1 MSNFDLMRELAEEG
15 KTRIVLLVMDGLG
28 GLPMVPGGKTELETA
43 KTPNLDKLAMEGIC
57 GQSIP
62 IAPGITPGSGPAHL
76 SLFGYDPIRYE
87 IGRGVLEA
95 VGIGF
100 ELGPDDLAARGN
112 FCSLDENGLISDRRA
127 GRIATE
133 QSSKLCTLLQTIE
146 IPGVETFVRPVKEHR
161 FVVVFRNKDL
171 TDGIAD
177 TDPQQVGL
185 APLPAVAERPAA
197 QATADVIN
205 AWLARAREVL
215 ADHHPAN
222 MVTLRGIAK
231 TPDLPLMG
239 EVFKLKCA
247 AIATY
252 PMYRGVAKL
261 VGMDLLPT
269 GDDIASEFETL
280 KTHFTGYDFFYL
292 HVKKTDS
299 YGEDGNF
306 DGKVHIIE
314 ETDALIPELL
324 ALKPDVIAVTGDH
337 SSPARLKAHSWH
349 PVPTLIWSAYCRPD
363 AATAFSE
370 IECTR
375 GGLGHFHA
383 TDILPLLMA
392 NALRL
397 AKFGA

>member
-1 MSNFDLMRELAEEG
+1 MSNFDLIRELAEEG
-15 KTRIVLLVMDGLG
+15 KTKIVLLVMDGVG
-28 GLPMVPGGKTELETA
+28 GLPMTPGGKTELETA
-43 KTPNLDKLAMEGIC
+43 RTPNLDKLATEGIC

-76 SLFGYDPIRYE
+76 SLFGYDPIRYV

-112 FCSLDENGLISDRRA
+112 FCSIDANGLITDRRA

-133 QSSKLCTLLQTIE
+133 QSSKLCEVLQTIQ

-185 APLPAVAERPAA
+185 APLPAVAERPEA

-205 AWLARAREVL
+205 TWLARAREVL
-215 ADHHPAN
+215 AAHHPAN
-222 MVTLRGIAK
+222 MVTLRGVAK

-239 EVFKLKCA
+239 DVFKLKCG

-280 KTHFTGYDFFYL
+280 KAHFEDYDFFYL

-306 DGKVHIIE
+306 DNKVHIIE

-349 PVPTLIWSAYCRPD
+349 PVPTLIWSQYCRPD
-363 AATAFSE
+363 ATTAFSE
-370 IECTR
+370 TECTR
-375 GGLGHFHA
+375 GGLGLFHA

-392 NALRL
+392 NAMRL
-397 AKFGA
+397 AKYGA